1 MNARDMAVRSLLA
14 VLYPLAIGACAAVL
28 GIMIGMAL
36 CETAMSARILIP
48 NAAIDDDAMILM
60 VGWAF
65 GGGAMGLVAGAWFG
79 WRVISPSVRVS

>member
-28 GIMIGMAL
+28 GTMIGVAL
-36 CETAMSARILIP
+36 CETAMSARLLVV
-48 NAAIDDDAMILM
+48 NANIEDDAMILVM
-60 VGWAF
+60 AWAF
-65 GGGAMGLVAGAWFG
+65 GGGAMGLLAGTWFG